1 MPPKTKPTPNQ
12 TISEHLT
19 IACKIVLDHIPEDD
33 VLITFMQKQF
43 PSFTINHFLTQA
55 WYYGRVFNTS
65 SGIHGEFHTPDE
77 KILSLLYL
85 GSNEEQALEM
95 MKNITQQNIYILS
108 LKDLY

>member
-1 MPPKTKPTPNQ
+1 
-12 TISEHLT
+12 
-19 IACKIVLDHIPEDD
+19 
-33 VLITFMQKQF
+33 MQKQF

-65 SGIHGEFHTPDE
+65 SGIHGEFHSPDE

-85 GSNEEQALEM
+85 GSDEEQALKM
-95 MKNITQQNIYILS
+95 MKNITQQNTYILS